1 MAVTEEKMEK
11 IRRLE
16 KLHRVKVGERVT
28 LRYRAEMRSEE
39 VDSLNIR
46 ELRGV
51 VHQLYEHFVVI
62 KTSFGTHPSYN
73 WMDFDR
79 WRVE

>member
-1 MAVTEEKMEK
+1 MTVTEEKMQE

-16 KLHRVKVGERVT
+16 ELHRVKVGERVT
-28 LRYRAEMRSEE
+28 LRYRADMRNEE

-51 VHQLYEHFVVI
+51 VYQLYEHFVII

>member
-1 MAVTEEKMEK
+1 MTVTEEKMEK

-51 VHQLYEHFVVI
+51 VYQLYEYFVVI

-73 WMDFDR
+73 WMDFNR

>member
-1 MAVTEEKMEK
+1 MTVTKEKTAK

-16 KLHRVKVGERVT
+16 ELHRVKIGERVT
-28 LRYRAEMRSEE
+28 LRYRADMRNEE

-46 ELRGV
+46 EVCGV
-51 VHQLYEHFVVI
+51 VYQVYEHFVVI

-73 WMDFDR
+73 WMDFEN
-79 WRVE
+79 WRVW

>member
-1 MAVTEEKMEK
+1 MTVTEEKMEK

-39 VDSLNIR
+39 VDSLKIR

-51 VHQLYEHFVVI
+51 VYQLYEHFVVI
-62 KTSFGTHPSYN
+62 NTSFGTHPSYN
-73 WMDFDR
+73 WMDFNR
-79 WRVE
+79 WRVG